1 MIKVFF
7 LIFEPRAT
15 WEKIARVRHGFAFVL
30 CVYLMPM
37 ILISSAVEGWGLARW
52 GKWQPRFEKI
62 KIFSVSGIVSYEAV
76 QAILLLLMV
85 LVSSLIILKIS
96 QTFQTRS
103 KFLDA
108 FTTVAYGCSPL
119 LFAHLLDAGPSVSP
133 WTPWIIGILLTI
145 WVIYQGI
152 PNVIKPDPTHAFGL
166 YLSASI
172 VIFMTSGMT
181 RLLTA
186 LYLQGEVNFHHSW
199 LTRQLPNLFQ

>member
-15 WEKIARVRHGFAFVL
+15 WEKIARVRRRFAWVL

-37 ILISSAVEGWGLARW
+37 LLISSAVEGWGLARW
-52 GKWQPRFEKI
+52 GKWQPRFEKL
-62 KIFSVSGIVSYEAV
+62 KDFSTNSVISFEAV
-76 QAILLLLMV
+76 QTILLLLMI
-85 LVSSLIILKIS
+85 LLSSLIILKIS

-108 FTTVAYGCSPL
+108 FTMVAYGSSPL
-119 LFAHLLDAGPSVSP
+119 LLVRLMDAGPAVNP
-133 WTPWIIGILLTI
+133 WTSWVIGILLVI
-145 WVIYQGI
+145 WVLYQGI
-152 PNVIKPDPTHAFGL
+152 PHVMQPDPTHAFGL
-166 YLSASI
+166 YLSTSI
-172 VIFMTSGMT
+172 VIFLTSGMA

-186 LYLQGEVNFHHSW
+186 MYLLGQVNFHHSW